1 MAFIS
6 FFWDNSYH
14 VASVSPINDTAQL
27 FHLDF
32 FALHTTCNSFVS
44 FLFHSRKDLRQNS
57 HLNSVLLIN
66 FLCIFPTSMCR
77 LRVIRYSGFQG
88 LSLLSSMFI
97 FHPFIILSKFGQ
109 NKVRSCCCFIQGSHF
124 SWTFPVFFAI
134 FQYIFNVL
142 FFLTENFIQFSK

>member
-6 FFWDNSYH
+6 FFWDNPYH

-32 FALHTTCNSFVS
+32 FALHTTCKSFVS
-44 FLFHSRKDLRQNS
+44 FLFHSRKDLRQKS
-57 HLNSVLLIN
+57 HLNSVLQIN

-77 LRVIRYSGFQG
+77 LRVISGFQG

-97 FHPFIILSKFGQ
+97 FHPFLILSKFGQ
-109 NKVRSCCCFIQGSHF
+109 NKVRPCCCFIQGSHFSGLTKFPDF

-134 FQYIFNVL
+134 FPV
-142 FFLTENFIQFSK
+142 FF